1 MSRDTLNDALSTIKN
16 YEQLGKEVCTVRP
29 SSKILIEVLKIFQ
42 KNNYIG
48 DFEVIETVPGG
59 EIKINLAHRINNCGV
74 VKPRFYTKN
83 NAFMMWE
90 MRYLPSM
97 NFGLLIVSTSKGI
110 MTHKE
115 AKENNLGGALLAYVY

>member
-16 YEQLGKEVCTVRP
+16 YEVLGKEECTIRP
-29 SSKILIEVLKIFQ
+29 SSKLLIEVLKIFQ
-42 KNNYIG
+42 KNNFIG
-48 DFEVIETVPGG
+48 DFEVVETVPGG
-59 EIKINLAHRINNCGV
+59 EIKIKLVHKINNCGV

-83 NAFMMWE
+83 KDIMRWE
-90 MRYLPSM
+90 MRYLPAM
-97 NFGLLIVSTSKGI
+97 NFGLLIISTSKGI